1 MARSRGHATQPGP
14 RQPGPQVTTR
24 NSPTVVSYSPTR
36 DGRGGQDMHSR
47 AGWICFS
54 LLLTSIVGCSSSDV
68 ITLPD
73 ANLTGTWNATLTVT
87 GGVQA
92 PVGTQF
98 TATFTIVQAGST
110 FTGTFST
117 GGGFSG
123 SLNGTVSSQT
133 FSLTITQGA
142 PCPGTFTGAGTAN
155 STVTQM
161 TGSYS
166 GSDCN
171 GTLAVDFVATK

>member
-1 MARSRGHATQPGP
+1 MRST
-14 RQPGPQVTTR
+14 
-24 NSPTVVSYSPTR
+24 
-36 DGRGGQDMHSR
+36 

-54 LLLTSIVGCSSSDV
+54 LLLTSIVGCDRSFSGLLDGPF
-68 ITLPD
+68 TLPD

-92 PVGTQF
+92 PVGTQL
-98 TATFTIVQAGST
+98 TATFTIAQTGST
-110 FTGTFST
+110 ITGTFST

-123 SLNGTVSSQT
+123 SLSGTVSGQT

-142 PCPGTFTGAGTAN
+142 PCPGTFTGAGTAPSSN
-155 STVTQM
+155 TQNQM

-171 GTLAVDFVATK
+171 GTLAVDFVAPK

>member
-1 MARSRGHATQPGP
+1 MRST
-14 RQPGPQVTTR
+14 
-24 NSPTVVSYSPTR
+24 
-36 DGRGGQDMHSR
+36 
-47 AGWICFS
+47 AGWICFF
-54 LLLTSIVGCSSSDV
+54 LLLTSIVGCGSSGDLFDGD
-68 ITLPD
+68 LPPID
-73 ANLTGTWNATLTVT
+73 ANLTGTWNVTLTVT

-98 TATFTIVQAGST
+98 TQTFSIVQTGSS

-117 GGGFSG
+117 VGGFSG
-123 SLNGTVSSQT
+123 SLSGTVSGQTFLGQT
-133 FSLTITQGA
+133 FSLTVTLTQG
-142 PCPGTFTGAGTAN
+142 PSCPGTFTGAGTASLALLSSF
-155 STVTQM
+155 STM

>member
-1 MARSRGHATQPGP
+1 MRST
-14 RQPGPQVTTR
+14 
-24 NSPTVVSYSPTR
+24 
-36 DGRGGQDMHSR
+36 
-47 AGWICFS
+47 AGWICFF
-54 LLLTSIVGCSSSDV
+54 LLLTSIIGCPSNLGDLLGGPLG
-68 ITLPD
+68 LPD

-92 PVGTQF
+92 PVGTQL
-98 TATFTIVQAGST
+98 TATFTIAQTGST
-110 FTGTFST
+110 ITGTFST

-123 SLNGTVSSQT
+123 SLSGTVSGET

-142 PCPGTFTGAGTAN
+142 PCPGTFTGAGTAT
-155 STVTQM
+155 SAVTQM
-161 TGSYS
+161 AGSYA